1 MQRRDF
7 LGVLGGAAATWP
19 LAVRAQQPDGMRRV
33 GVLMSSVENDPNGQ
47 ARFKYFVQSLK
58 SLGWIEGGNIHVEV
72 RWPGSDLDRIQE
84 FTREL
89 IALHCDVIVTTSTP
103 TTAAVQRETAKTAIV
118 FTNVSDPIGEGFV
131 SSLASPGG
139 NITGFINYEGFIA
152 GKWLELLKEID
163 PRITRAA
170 ILFNPETAPRG
181 GSYFGRPFEIAAKSL
196 AITSAAIPV
205 RNDADIEAAIE
216 ALGREPGG
224 GVVMA
229 SDSFMGNHR
238 AKFVES
244 AARYRVPAVYPAP
257 MGGLLSYGP
266 DLSEFYR
273 PVGPYVDRILKGAR
287 PNELPVQV
295 PTKAEL
301 VINLRTAKTL
311 GLDVSGTLLARA
323 DEVIE

>member
-1 MQRRDF
+1 MRRRSFFGF
-7 LGVLGGAAATWP
+7 LGGVAAYSLAARAEQPNGA
-19 LAVRAQQPDGMRRV
+19 RRV
-33 GVLMSSVENDPNGQ
+33 GLLMSTVESDQNGQ

-58 SLGWIEGGNIHVEV
+58 SLGWIEGGNLDVEV
-72 RWPGSDLDRIQE
+72 RWPGSDLDRIQA

-89 IALHCDVIVTTSTP
+89 IALQCDVIVTTSTP
-103 TTAAVQRETAKTAIV
+103 TTAAVQRENTTTAIV

-139 NITGFINYEGFIA
+139 NITGFINYEGLIA
-152 GKWLELLKEID
+152 GKWPELLKEID
-163 PRITRAA
+163 PRVTRAA
-170 ILFNPETAPRG
+170 IVFNPETAPRG
-181 GSYFGRPFEIAAKSL
+181 GSYFGPPFEVAAKSL
-196 AITSAAIPV
+196 AITPAAIPV
-205 RNDADIEAAIE
+205 RSDADIEAAIG
-216 ALGREPGG
+216 AIGREPGG

-238 AKFVES
+238 AKFIES

-273 PVGPYVDRILKGAR
+273 PVGPYVDRILKGAK

-311 GLDVSGTLLARA
+311 GLDVSARLLARA